1 MNIFLILS
9 VLVLIAISIWQI
21 TKIFEL
27 SQAKKVNTQVADDD
41 DNNLNGK
48 LMFAFLIFIYGIT
61 IFSFWSYG
69 DVLLPNSASEHGVD
83 YDNLMW
89 ISFAIIFFVQ
99 TITQALLHYFS
110 YKYRGEKGKKA
121 LFYADNDKL
130 EMIWTIIPVITLAGL
145 ILYGLYTWTDI
156 MTVEENDEALVV
168 ELYAQQFNWK
178 ARYAGEDGVL
188 GDANVRFLQDFE
200 GRNLVGI
207 DATDPNGF
215 DDVVVQELHLPV
227 GREVIF
233 KMRSQDVLHSAY
245 MPHFRAQMN
254 CVPGMI
260 TEFAFTP
267 NKTTEEMRQD
277 PDVTAKVKKI
287 NKIRVEKSKEL
298 VASGDMALDPYEF
311 DFLLLCNKICGASHY
326 NMQMKIIVQTEQ
338 EFEEW
343 MNSQQTFAEVI
354 Q

>member
-1 MNIFLILS
+1 MTILLTLT
-9 VLVLIAISIWQI
+9 VLVLIAIAIWQI

-27 SQAKKVNTQVADDD
+27 SKPKKKNTQVADDD
-41 DNNLNGK
+41 DNRWNGQ
-48 LMFAFLIFIYGIT
+48 LMFAFLIFIYAIT
-61 IFSFWSYG
+61 LFSFWKWG
-69 DVLLPNSASEHGVD
+69 DVLLPSASSEHGSE

-89 ISFAIIFFVQ
+89 ISFAIIFFTQ
-99 TITQALLHYFS
+99 TITQALLHYFA

-121 LFYADNDKL
+121 LFYADNDRL
-130 EMIWTIIPVITLAGL
+130 EAIWTIIPVIALAGL

-156 MTVEENDEALVV
+156 MTVEENEEALVV

-178 ARYAGEDGVL
+178 ARYAGDDGVL
-188 GDANVRFLQDFE
+188 GDANVRFLQDFD
-200 GRNLVGI
+200 GKNLVGI

-215 DDVVVQELHLPV
+215 DDVVVQELHLPA

-267 NKTTEEMRQD
+267 TVTSEDMRQTD
-277 PDVTAKVKKI
+277 EIKAKVKKI
-287 NKIRVEKSKEL
+287 NSIRRENSQVLIAKGEE
-298 VASGDMALDPYEF
+298 ALEPYVF
-311 DFLLLCNKICGASHY
+311 DYLLLCNKICGASHY
-326 NMQMKIIVQTEQ
+326 NMQMKIVVETPE
-338 EFEEW
+338 EFKKW
-343 MNSQQTFAEVI
+343 ITDQQTFAEVI

>member
-215 DDVVVQELHLPV
+215 DDVVVQELHLPI

-298 VASGDMALDPYEF
+298 IASGDMALDPYEF

-326 NMQMKIIVQTEQ
+326 NMQMKIIVETEQ